1 MDTEGERITSNGG
14 FYFFQFHPNIWG
26 RWANLTCNWDIAVAS
41 TLSAPTRIK
50 EQLGVPPNSVA
61 MVFIVFSSDSSGV
74 FPLFIGVHPTI
85 PSINKPAHQTLESDQ
100 DGTTP
105 TAQRIA
111 ALCEFHGVCIFRRFF
126 FWLVLSNIVMFTPTS
141 GNDPIW
147 RPYFS
152 TGLVQPPTSCLFH
165 ADFSTSVLQNPNTT
179 HPEHISAR

>member
-1 MDTEGERITSNGG
+1 MRESLAMVVFIFSISPEYLGKMS
-14 FYFFQFHPNIWG
+14 QF
-26 RWANLTCNWDIAVAS
+26 DV
-41 TLSAPTRIK
+41 
-50 EQLGVPPNSVA
+50 QLGYCSCFNFKCPNKNQGTVGRTPNSVA

-111 ALCEFHGVCIFRRFF
+111 ALCEFHGICIFRRCF

-141 GNDPIW
+141 GNDPI
-147 RPYFS
+147 
-152 TGLVQPPTSCLFH
+152 
-165 ADFSTSVLQNPNTT
+165 
-179 HPEHISAR
+179 